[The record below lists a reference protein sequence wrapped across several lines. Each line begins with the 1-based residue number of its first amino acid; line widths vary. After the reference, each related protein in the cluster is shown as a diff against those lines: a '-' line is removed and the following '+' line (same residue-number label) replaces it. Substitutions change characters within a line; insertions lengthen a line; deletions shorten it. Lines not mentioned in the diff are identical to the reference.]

1 MHLVIL
7 FILVSAWLLRKSR
20 DIKDNIL
27 LWVFFVLWRSSYLVK
42 FVRLLLSLIL
52 SFRTSFSWIFI
63 LLKWRTFNIL
73 LWVFFFCVVEK
84 QLLVKFVRLLLSL
97 IISFQ
102 ASFARIFILLKWRT
116 LRILGCVRIW
126 KF

>member
-27 LWVFFVLWRSSYLVK
+27 LWFFLLLLWISSYLVK

-52 SFRTSFSWIFI
+52 NFRTSFSWIFI
-63 LLKWRTFNIL
+63 LLKWRTFNNL
-73 LWVFFFCVVEK
+73 LWVFFLCCGEAV
-84 QLLVKFVRLLLSL
+84 
-97 IISFQ
+97 I
-102 ASFARIFILLKWRT
+102 
-116 LRILGCVRIW
+116 G
-126 KF
+126 